1 MPHRL
6 FWTLILPITFLI
18 SACTS
23 TQNRAV
29 AAKTDVAIPPP
40 TVPTRISTEAIE
52 ARKYKVVRRT
62 YELTDDMLVYCAQVP
77 RKQRV
82 AHQKLVEQFW
92 TNFPQYRQLLLAS
105 PYYAQVQAENHST
118 PNQYGYSPEV
128 YQKECQYYQDV
139 LRDWMDDPKDVA
151 DFFSILNAQP

>member
-6 FWTLILPITFLI
+6 FWKLALPIALL
-18 SACTS
+18 SACNS
-23 TQNRAV
+23 TQNRTVV
-29 AAKTDVAIPPP
+29 AQKDVAIPATP
-40 TVPTRISTEAIE
+40 VADVIE

-82 AHQKLVEQFW
+82 AHQKLVKQFW

>member
-6 FWTLILPITFLI
+6 FWKLALPIALL
-18 SACTS
+18 SACNS
-23 TQNRAV
+23 TQNRTVV
-29 AAKTDVAIPPP
+29 AQKDVAIPATP
-40 TVPTRISTEAIE
+40 VADVIE

-77 RKQRV
+77 LKQRV

-139 LRDWMDDPKDVA
+139 LRDWMNDPKDVA